1 MAQKNR
7 PQSEDGYNLSVVPP
21 QFTVASRQTAFKS
34 TPAKAFILRCCNGH
48 SRRSLLAKAFGAR
61 LSECIRFE
69 TPSVLHHPTS
79 LLAALF
85 KLTCF
90 RS

>member
-21 QFTVASRQTAFKS
+21 QFTDASRQTAFKS

-48 SRRSLLAKAFGAR
+48 SRRSLLAKSFR
-61 LSECIRFE
+61 C
-69 TPSVLHHPTS
+69 
-79 LLAALF
+79 AALGMY
-85 KLTCF
+85 
-90 RS
+90 SE